1 VPTSSAR
8 FLGVPSDPTHESAT
22 GRAVDLDTVIS
33 ELKARI
39 EERRVSGEYPDD
51 LEATLDEHFDRLVG
65 VRPRSSPALHDE
77 LQGALHDLS
86 LVGFSR
92 ARIDPASRLPGGRL
106 VHRTMSRAM
115 SRQIDGVLSQVEQQS
130 WLVTHAIALLG
141 EIASTIGYEFD
152 TKVLQQLDDL
162 QVRLAEQVREVN
174 RLEYQVAETRE
185 RLPGCAVDAWYG
197 QDHFTAFFRGGSD
210 DLRSRYTELAKELI
224 GCDPVVDL
232 GFGRGEFMELL
243 TESGVSAHG
252 VEPDPQLVTSAR
264 GRGLD
269 VEQGFAVE
277 YLRGLEPG
285 SLGGIV
291 MIQVIEH
298 LSPQHVID
306 FVALAAEKLRPGGK
320 VVLETVNPASL
331 YTYAHAF
338 WVDPDHVRP
347 VHPGF
352 MEFLFREAEF
362 AKIAIEYRSPVAD
375 NERLLTLPGDDP
387 QTKLLN
393 ENFERIG
400 SLLFGA
406 QDYAVIATR

>member
-1 VPTSSAR
+1 
-8 FLGVPSDPTHESAT
+8 VPSDPSHASAAD
-22 GRAVDLDTVIS
+22 RAVDLDTVIA

-39 EERRVSGEYPDD
+39 EQRRVAGEYPDD

-65 VRPRSSPALHDE
+65 VRPRSSPALHSE
-77 LQGALHDLS
+77 LQGALQELDE
-86 LVGFSR
+86 VRFSR
-92 ARIDPASRLPGGRL
+92 ARIESASRLPGGRA
-106 VHRTMSRAM
+106 VHRFMSRAL
-115 SRQIDGVLSQVEQQS
+115 SRQIDGVLQQVEQERR
-130 WLVTHAIALLG
+130 VIAHAIALLG
-141 EIASTIGYEFD
+141 DLSTTIGNEFD

-162 QVRLAEQVREVN
+162 QVRLAEQVRDVN
-174 RLEYQVAETRE
+174 LLEYQVAETRE
-185 RLPGCAVDAWYG
+185 RIPGAAVDAWYG

-243 TESGVSAHG
+243 TELGVTVRG
-252 VEPDPQLVTSAR
+252 VEPDQQLVTSAR

-269 VEQGFAVE
+269 VEQGFAVD
-277 YLRGLEPG
+277 YLRSVEPG

-306 FVALAAEKLRPGGK
+306 FVALAADKLRPGGK

-331 YTYAHAF
+331 YTYARAF

-347 VHPGF
+347 VHPNF
-352 MEFLFREAEF
+352 LEFLFREAEF
-362 AKIAIEYRSPVAD
+362 SKLAIEYRSPVAES
-375 NERLLTLPGDDP
+375 ERLVPVPGDDP
-387 QTKLLN
+387 QTQAIN
-393 ENFERIG
+393 ENFDRIG
-400 SLLFGA
+400 ALLFGD

>member
-1 VPTSSAR
+1 MPPD
-8 FLGVPSDPTHESAT
+8 PSRASVANQ
-22 GRAVDLDTVIS
+22 AVDLEAVIA

-39 EERRVSGEYPDD
+39 EKRRGASEYPDGI
-51 LEATLDEHFDRLVG
+51 EATLDEHFDRLVG

-77 LQGALHDLS
+77 LQAALRELNQ
-86 LVGFSR
+86 VAFSR
-92 ARIDPASRLPGGRL
+92 ARIDPASRLPGGRM
-106 VHRTMSRAM
+106 VHRAMSRAL
-115 SRQIDGVLSQVEQQS
+115 SRQIDGVLSQIEQQN

-141 EIASTIGYEFD
+141 EIASTIGNEFD

-185 RLPGCAVDAWYG
+185 RIPGCAVEPWYG

-210 DLRSRYTELAKELI
+210 ELRTRYAELAKEFI

-243 TESGVSAHG
+243 RELDVTVRG

-269 VEQGFAVE
+269 VEQGLAIE

-306 FVALAAEKLRPGGK
+306 FVGLAAEKLRPGGK

-331 YTYAHAF
+331 YTYARAF

-347 VHPGF
+347 VHPNF
-352 MEFLFREAEF
+352 LEFLFREAEF
-362 AKIAIEYRSPVAD
+362 AKLSIEYRSPVAD
-375 NERLLTLPGDDP
+375 SERLVPLPGDDP
-387 QTKLLN
+387 QTRLLN
-393 ENFERIG
+393 DNFERIG
-400 SLLFGA
+400 ALLFGD